1 LKRILFTVTNDLDY
15 DQRMQR
21 ICTSL
26 ANAGY
31 NVLLV
36 GRKLNTSVPL
46 QQQVFQQKR
55 LRCVFNKKF
64 LFYAEYNLRLFFFL
78 FFTRMDAVCAIDL
91 DTIIPCYFVSRLRD
105 KLRIYDAHELFSEM
119 KEVITR
125 PRVRKMW
132 SHIEKYYVPKFVHGY
147 TVSESIAEEFG
158 RRYGVRY
165 SVIRNLPVEKE
176 LAVNRPIEKKAF
188 LYQGA
193 INEARGLEALVEAM
207 NYVDAELHLY
217 GDGNIDEE
225 IKDLIRRRG
234 LEKKVIMKGKIL
246 PAELHLVT
254 QHAYAGI
261 NLVEPAGL
269 NQLYSLSNKFF
280 DYIQAG
286 IPQLTMNFPEYK
298 KINDTYQVAVLTS
311 TINVKD
317 VADKLNLLLNDE
329 ALYQNL
335 KNNCMMARNVFSWQ
349 AEEPKLLEFYKTLF
363 RR

>member
-1 LKRILFTVTNDLDY
+1 
-15 DQRMQR
+15 MQR

-46 QQQVFQQKR
+46 SQQVFQQKR
-55 LRCVFNKKF
+55 IRCAFNKKF
-64 LFYAEYNLRLFFFL
+64 LFYAEYNLRLFFLLL
-78 FFTRMDAVCAIDL
+78 FKSMDAVCAIDL
-91 DTIIPCYFVSRLRD
+91 DTIASCYFVSRLRN

-119 KEVITR
+119 KEVIRR
-125 PRVRKMW
+125 PRIKQMW
-132 SHIEKYYVPKFVHGY
+132 SRIERYYVPKFVNGY

-165 SVIRNLPVEKE
+165 SVIRNLPVERE

-193 INEARGLEALVEAM
+193 VNEARGLEALVEAM

-225 IKDLIRRRG
+225 IKDLIRQSG

-246 PAELHLVT
+246 PAELYAVT
-254 QHAYAGI
+254 QNAYAGI
-261 NLVEPAGL
+261 NLVEPEGL

-286 IPQLTMNFPEYK
+286 IPQLTMDFPEYK

-311 TINVKD
+311 TITVSEI
-317 VADKLNLLLNDE
+317 ADKLNVLLNDE
-329 ALYQNL
+329 TLYQYL
-335 KNNCMMARNVFSWQ
+335 KNNCMVARKVLSWQ
-349 AEEPKLLEFYKTLF
+349 TEEPKLLEFYKTLF
-363 RR
+363 QR